1 MLAERTRGWIDQG
14 KLEMLQRR
22 FQLAGNLEN
31 QAEPQVDFIGT
42 AIDRVNVQ
50 QLLERFDRP
59 VEWQEEK
66 TSWLFKKKN
75 SLGCCQHSVL
85 DDILNTHCV
94 SEVVLQA
101 GALVNRRKNENQD

>member
-1 MLAERTRGWIDQG
+1 
-14 KLEMLQRR
+14 MLQRR

-59 VEWQEEK
+59 VE
-66 TSWLFKKKN
+66 
-75 SLGCCQHSVL
+75 
-85 DDILNTHCV
+85 
-94 SEVVLQA
+94 
-101 GALVNRRKNENQD
+101 